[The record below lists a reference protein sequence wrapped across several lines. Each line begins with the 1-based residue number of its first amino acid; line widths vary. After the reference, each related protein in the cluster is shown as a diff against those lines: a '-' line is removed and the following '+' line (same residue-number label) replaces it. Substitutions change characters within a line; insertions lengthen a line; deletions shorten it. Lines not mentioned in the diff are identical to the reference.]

1 MIGIRTTKGDFAVI
15 YWPVGLILLDS
26 AVAVAMWICI
36 GRFLLSVALPDQ
48 SPFIVMRWLVQASTP
63 LIHLTNRVCP
73 HHITEKLRPLYAG
86 FVFLV
91 IRFYV
96 FPLSF
101 GYEVAGL
108 GDFPLEDTLLHL
120 IR

>member
-26 AVAVAMWICI
+26 VVAVAMWICI

-48 SPFIVMRWLVQASTP
+48 SPFFAM
-63 LIHLTNRVCP
+63 
-73 HHITEKLRPLYAG
+73 
-86 FVFLV
+86 
-91 IRFYV
+91 RFYV

>member
-1 MIGIRTTKGDFAVI
+1 MI

-36 GRFLLSVALPDQ
+36 GRFLLAIGLPDQ
-48 SPFIVMRWLVQASTP
+48 SPFFAMRWLVQASAP
-63 LIHLTNRVCP
+63 LMKLTNRICP
-73 HHITEKLRPLYAG
+73 HQITEKLRPLYAG

-91 IRFYV
+91 IRFYL
-96 FPLSF
+96 FPLCL

-108 GDFPLEDTLLHL
+108 GDFPLENTILSL
-120 IR
+120 IQ

>member
-1 MIGIRTTKGDFAVI
+1 MI
-15 YWPVGLILLDS
+15 YWPVSLILLDS
-26 AVAVAMWICI
+26 AVAVLMWICI

-48 SPFIVMRWLVQASTP
+48 SPFFAMRWLVQLSNP
-63 LIHLTNRVCP
+63 LIHLTNRICP
-73 HHITEKLRPLYAG
+73 SQITEKLRPLYAG

-91 IRFYV
+91 IRFYL

-101 GYEVAGL
+101 GYKVAGL
-108 GDFPLEDTLLHL
+108 GDFPLEETLLSF